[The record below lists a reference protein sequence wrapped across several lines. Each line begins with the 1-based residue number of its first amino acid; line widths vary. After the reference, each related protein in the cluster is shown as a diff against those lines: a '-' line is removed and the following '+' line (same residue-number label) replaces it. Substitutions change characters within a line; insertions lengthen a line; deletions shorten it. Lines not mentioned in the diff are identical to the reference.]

1 MASAL
6 ALSSSLT
13 LSDNFLLA
21 NNKVTTDAISGGFT
35 DPAITN
41 PCKAKAYH
49 GFLGIESCAVLK
61 QTNWMVGIVA
71 DLACNEKPR
80 AEAYTY
86 ENAVVAG
93 SAALTFDLSAIQLPF
108 ALVSDADLSDSHQF
122 STPYAKTTL
131 EGSITITPTGLVR
144 YTPPASV
151 VSNTQDHFVYVVND
165 FDAVTGIAKGGT
177 ANNVIIINLTVPV
190 Q

>member
-1 MASAL
+1 M
-6 ALSSSLT
+6 
-13 LSDNFLLA
+13 SDNFLLA